1 MRNRDFKRLRGRKSD
16 QEIKEEYMVGKYSSL
31 TDRQL
36 DIICEGSGTGRGG
49 AAFKYKPKKKKEEES
64 KKGFNIL
71 GIFKKK
77 EIEIEK

>member
-1 MRNRDFKRLRGRKSD
+1 MRNRDFKRLRSRKSD

-49 AAFKYKPKKKKEEES
+49 AAFKYKPKKKKEVEP

-71 GIFKKK
+71 GMFKRK
-77 EIEIEK
+77 EVHIEE